1 MSGLSIGG
9 AYATTPFTLGN
20 LKVLVG
26 TIGNCL
32 FTSGSDLDLI
42 GASRGYVAGYLP
54 SVFAVILGAFGY
66 PFVGFAIL

>member
-32 FTSGSDLDLI
+32 FGSGGDLDLI
-42 GASRGYVAGYLP
+42 GAGRGYCRRYLP
-54 SVFAVILGAFGY
+54 CMFAVILGAFAD
-66 PFVGFAIL
+66 PLVVFAIF